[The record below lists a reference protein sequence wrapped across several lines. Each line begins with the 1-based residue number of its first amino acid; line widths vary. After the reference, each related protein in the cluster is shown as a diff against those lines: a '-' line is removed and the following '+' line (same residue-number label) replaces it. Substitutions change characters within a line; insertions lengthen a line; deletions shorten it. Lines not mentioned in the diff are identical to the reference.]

1 MAKTRSGD
9 SSYQT
14 MGLNAVTLELKSG
27 DDVWVR
33 HIRESD
39 SNYLSGETFPTFSGY
54 LLEY

>member
-9 SSYQT
+9 SSYYT
-14 MGLNAVTLELKSG
+14 MGMNVVALQLTAG

-39 SNYLSGETFPTFSGY
+39 SNYLSGQGFPTFSGY
-54 LLEY
+54 LLEF